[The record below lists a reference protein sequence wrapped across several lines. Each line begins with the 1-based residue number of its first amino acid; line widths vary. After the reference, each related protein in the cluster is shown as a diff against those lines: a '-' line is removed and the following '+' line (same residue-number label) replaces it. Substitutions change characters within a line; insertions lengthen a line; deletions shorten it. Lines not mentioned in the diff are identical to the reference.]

1 MTRSEKSKNVAGRY
15 AHSAYWYASH
25 YGWTHSEAQS
35 YSGAYLDFHTYTPR
49 GTSASCGRA
58 GKGGLDRSGGGAG
71 VCLDSNFNPL
81 VLGVCIAMDIGVAVR
96 RDIRN
101 ILDPVERDRIKREL
115 MRDLRSLRRPFYYA
129 RETERRRQLAA
140 ERRKVKRRRTT
151 APMPTPEDLRA
162 AWAHRKDSGEAMVL
176 LGGLLHD
183 LDCYV
188 DNCLKFDADGR
199 VVGRNGGIRGWLRAC
214 VPELEPKYKTLMRY
228 KAMAVRLRQATGT
241 EDPVPTSALLDAPER
256 SEAVEE
262 IISTGKPVFSRAF
275 AALEWRLAPETVF
288 LEKPKMGWESLK
300 KKKPRIQGRKVNEN
314 SLRNFLKGN
323 GPSAKEGA
331 RVRKKG

>member
-1 MTRSEKSKNVAGRY
+1 MAGREHATGRY

-25 YGWTHSEAQS
+25 YGWTHSEAES
-35 YSGAYLDFHTYTPR
+35 YSGAYLDFHTYTPG
-49 GTSASCGRA
+49 GTSASRGRA
-58 GKGGLDRSGGGAG
+58 GKGAAKGLGRNAG
-71 VCLDSNFNPL
+71 LSFDSNFNPL
-81 VLGVCIAMDIGVAVR
+81 VFGVCIAMDIGVAIR
-96 RDIRN
+96 RDVRN

-162 AWAHRKDSGEAMVL
+162 AWAHRKDSGEAMVR

-188 DNCLKFDADGR
+188 DNCLRFDADGR

-228 KAMAVRLRQATGT
+228 KAMAVRLRQVTGT
-241 EDPVPTSALLDAPER
+241 EDPVPTAALLDAPER
-256 SEAVEE
+256 SDVVEE
-262 IISTGKPVFSRAF
+262 MISTGKPVFSRAF
-275 AALEWRLAPETVF
+275 AALEWRLDPETVF
-288 LEKPKMGWESLK
+288 LEKSK
-300 KKKPRIQGRKVNEN
+300 KEKPRISGGTKNEN
-314 SLRNFLKGN
+314 SLRNFLGRFGR
-323 GPSAKEGA
+323 GPKADGRGRNKA
-331 RVRKKG
+331 PKKKRT